1 MWLAHGGRCA
11 SGAEH
16 ENRRDATNRCAICA
30 AGFPPGLEA
39 APPPSPSLWRTLR
52 VSFRPD
58 GHETGFRP
66 SRKCTKMPHDATPL
80 NLRTMSLVG
89 SPCAFVLFNLASQVA
104 LCLFSRPAQ
113 PWVFVSFRVAARR
126 FVSDDAAESEGRRRR
141 FRAVVADE
149 TASGAG
155 DTDCRKA
162 IRRAASFRVP
172 REAPSKS
179 QPLDRAAQRHSR
191 EPDRPEIWYNM
202 RILKTTA

>member
-1 MWLAHGGRCA
+1 MASPARKAPRGTQARNRLSFFSSWPLYQKNLSPFQRPTLSAVGDWCLRLAHGGRCA

-16 ENRRDATNRCAICA
+16 ESRRDATNRCTICA

-58 GHETGFRP
+58 GHETGFRQ
-66 SRKCTKMPHDATPL
+66 SRKCTKKPHDATPL

-113 PWVFVSFRVAARR
+113 PWVFVSFRV
-126 FVSDDAAESEGRRRR
+126 
-141 FRAVVADE
+141 
-149 TASGAG
+149 
-155 DTDCRKA
+155 
-162 IRRAASFRVP
+162 P

-202 RILKTTA
+202 RLLRTTA